1 MTRYQVLLLPA
12 VAAAILILGGAL
24 NPKAPLAQP
33 AIAAATAGPNDP
45 QALEILDQAIAALAP
60 ERLPWTEANVWQQ
73 IRYEGIS
80 FQACGRM
87 FTAPGDRT
95 RFDLNVKVGK
105 SLGELRVVSDGKTLC
120 QWLRI
125 GGDKPVV
132 RCWELPVQSGAITT
146 STEAAEARTRL
157 LQDQGFAGLA
167 FMLRNV
173 RRRVQGARY
182 QQQRWN
188 GKDVYVIGG
197 VWPEENTAIAAEF
210 MTPHFQLRQC
220 CLYLD
225 AQTLWPHRVEWWGA
239 ESPQQTNILLVQ
251 TEYRNPVLN
260 QPLSP
265 ERCAREFS
273 FSPN

>member
-1 MTRYQVLLLPA
+1 MVPPPRSARECFRLYSSVPCGYKSAAPRPELSSKPEQFAMTRYQVLLLPA

-132 RCWELPVQSGAITT
+132 RCWEL
-146 STEAAEARTRL
+146 
-157 LQDQGFAGLA
+157 
-167 FMLRNV
+167 
-173 RRRVQGARY
+173 
-182 QQQRWN
+182 
-188 GKDVYVIGG
+188 
-197 VWPEENTAIAAEF
+197 
-210 MTPHFQLRQC
+210 
-220 CLYLD
+220 
-225 AQTLWPHRVEWWGA
+225 
-239 ESPQQTNILLVQ
+239 
-251 TEYRNPVLN
+251 
-260 QPLSP
+260 
-265 ERCAREFS
+265 
-273 FSPN
+273 